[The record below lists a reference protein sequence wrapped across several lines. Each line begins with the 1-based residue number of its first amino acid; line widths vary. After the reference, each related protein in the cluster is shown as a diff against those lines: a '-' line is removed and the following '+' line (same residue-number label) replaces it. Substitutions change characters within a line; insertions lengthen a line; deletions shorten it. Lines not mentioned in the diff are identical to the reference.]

1 MNIFQKTIYG
11 LALLLI
17 PLTIILDRVGGVPQ
31 PLLFFL
37 AAVAIFPLAALL
49 VHATEQLATYTGDT
63 IGGLLNATFGNAP
76 ELIIALVAL
85 KAGLYDMVKASIIGA
100 ILANMLL
107 GLGMAFLLGGYRRHV
122 QEFNAAAARN
132 YMTMMLLAVIS
143 LAIPS
148 AFHSVVTAET
158 IHHEQYVNLAV
169 AVVLLATYGLS
180 LVFMLRTHPDFFE
193 SLSEAAES
201 GAESQWSL
209 SRAVATLL
217 LTSVFVAFMSEI
229 LVGAV
234 EETGRTLGMSQAFI
248 GIVVLAVVGGAAET
262 SSAVVMG
269 IKNRQDLSVSIAIGS
284 SIQIALFVAPVLV
297 LASYFLAPQPLT
309 LVFNRV
315 LLWAVFFTVL
325 IGSMVAGDGRAN
337 WFKGVQLITVY
348 LIMAV
353 MFYFL
358 PGSH

>member
-1 MNIFQKTIYG
+1 MNILQKILFW
-11 LALLLI
+11 LALLFI
-17 PLTIILDRVGGVPQ
+17 PLTIILDKIGHVSQ
-31 PLLFFL
+31 PVLFFM

-158 IHHEQYVNLAV
+158 IKHEQYVNLAV
-169 AVVLLATYGLS
+169 AVVLLITYGLS

-201 GAESQWSL
+201 GAENKWSL

-269 IKNRQDLSVSIAIGS
+269 MKNRQDLSVSIAIGS

-297 LASYFLAPQPLT
+297 LASYFLAPQPLN
-309 LVFNRV
+309 LVFSRV
-315 LLWAVFFTVL
+315 LLWTVFFTVL
-325 IGSMVAGDGRAN
+325 IGIMVAGDGRAN

-353 MFYFL
+353 MFYFM